1 MTAVPASGVRL
12 EWVNERLLP
21 FDSRFLTTCGHTI
34 HYVNE
39 GRRSGTPAPPRQC
52 NVVLEPDFNHSRS
65 NVGAT
70 LKGLKELP

>member
-1 MTAVPASGVRL
+1 MIAAPASGVRL

-52 NVVLEPDFNHSRS
+52 NVVS
-65 NVGAT
+65 NLTSTTVDQT
-70 LKGLKELP
+70 SERL

>member
-21 FDSRFLTTCGHTI
+21 FDGRFLTICGHTI

-39 GRRSGTPAPPRQC
+39 GRRSRYSCSSTAIQRGPR
-52 NVVLEPDFNHSRS
+52 
-65 NVGAT
+65 T
-70 LKGLKELP
+70 